1 VRRSDAAFTLLEVM
15 AAVAVVA
22 IVFTTLARVANQGLQ
37 SQGTSKRRFEASL
50 LADAVL
56 SQIEVDLAAGTA
68 PAIGLSESEEGFFHV
83 TVDVTPFDLASA
95 VPAFAGPPEEAPG
108 LSLSLPGAGADAG
121 ADAESPVRT
130 IEITVAWTEGRNELR
145 VYRTTY
151 GIDLAAL
158 PELPAGGGRARAIYD
173 GSRQPR

>member
-1 VRRSDAAFTLLEVM
+1 M

-68 PAIGLSESEEGFFHV
+68 PAIGLSESEEGIFDV
-83 TVDVTPFDLASA
+83 IVDVTPFDLASA
-95 VPAFAGPPEEAPG
+95 VPAFAGSPEEAPG
-108 LSLSLPGAGADAG
+108 LSMSVLGAD

-130 IEITVAWTEGRNELR
+130 IEIIVAWTEGRNEIQ

-151 GIDLAAL
+151 GIDFAAL
-158 PELPAGGGRARAIYD
+158 PELQDSLFDLLATSGAGAGLR
-173 GSRQPR
+173 